1 MSEDI
6 DIKIVV
12 NDLKQRGRKA
22 TVSGKYIFISMS
34 NELEYVIYPINENK
48 IIDVKELENF
58 VDFSNKIKKK
68 GVMAI
73 VDMYGDVTYY
83 YLSEIKLGKKGEI
96 V

>member
-6 DIKIVV
+6 DIKIVMS
-12 NDLKQRGRKA
+12 DLKQRGRKA
-22 TVSGKYIFISMS
+22 TASGKYIFVSMS
-34 NELEYVIYPINENK
+34 NELEYIIYPINENK

-73 VDMYGDVTYY
+73 VDKYGDVTYY
-83 YLSEIKLGKKGEI
+83 YLSEIKLGKKGE
-96 V
+96 

>member
-6 DIKIVV
+6 DTKIVV

-22 TVSGKYIFISMS
+22 TASGSYIFVSVT
-34 NELEYVIYPINENK
+34 NELEYIVYPINENK

-68 GVMAI
+68 GVIAV

-83 YLSEIKLGKKGEI
+83 LLSEIKLGKRGG
-96 V
+96 